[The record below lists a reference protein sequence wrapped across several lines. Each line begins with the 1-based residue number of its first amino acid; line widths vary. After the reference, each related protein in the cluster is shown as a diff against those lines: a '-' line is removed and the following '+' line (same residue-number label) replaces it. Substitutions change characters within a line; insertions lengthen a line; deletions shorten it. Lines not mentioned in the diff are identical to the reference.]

1 MAAAG
6 SQTIRYDNGNPQN
19 KQNRIRRID
28 IDWTCSSG
36 GAVQELPA
44 FGINGRI
51 CTLITNPLDG
61 PTDNYTVQILDEF
74 GIDVLQGLGA
84 NRDTSNNE
92 AVNIVYSST
101 DVHPA
106 VCGPCTLKIASAGT
120 SKSGTVTLFIEQ

>member
-6 SQTIRYDNGNPQN
+6 SQVIRYDNGNPIN

-28 IDWTCSSG
+28 IDWTSDASG
-36 GAVQELPA
+36 DVNELQA

-51 CTLITNPLDG
+51 CTLITNPLAG
-61 PTDNYTVQILDEF
+61 PTDNYDVQILDEF

-84 NRDTSNNE
+84 DRDTTNSE
-92 AVNIVYSST
+92 SVNIVYTGT

-106 VCGPCTLKIASAGT
+106 ACGPCTLKVAAAGNAE
-120 SKSGTVTLFIEQ
+120 SGTVTLFIEQ